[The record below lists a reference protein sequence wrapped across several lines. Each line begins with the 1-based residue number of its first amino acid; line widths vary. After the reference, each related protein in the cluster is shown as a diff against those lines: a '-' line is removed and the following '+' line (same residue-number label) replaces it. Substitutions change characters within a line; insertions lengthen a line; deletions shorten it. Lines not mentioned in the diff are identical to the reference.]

1 MQIKQQFSV
10 LLLTFFCI
18 TIKNIITSLKNE
30 QNLNLKKDFKKLKT
44 FKNLLYILSLCEFD
58 NFYITISWKK

>member
-10 LLLTFFCI
+10 LTFFCI

-44 FKNLLYILSLCEFD
+44 LLSKTYYIFWVYVSLIIF
-58 NFYITISWKK
+58 T